1 MIPFNKYRRKLLYV
15 IVLRYSIV
23 YSVKIHCLLVDC
35 CIFHYFLYAKFMMLV
50 FWEHAGALLF
60 HPTHR
65 INNLYHDWLRRA
77 AGGLSLLFASPYEH
91 H

>member
-1 MIPFNKYRRKLLYV
+1 MIPRRIYRRKLLYMMV
-15 IVLRYSIV
+15 IRYHIV
-23 YSVKIHCLLVDC
+23 YSIKFHCLLVDC
-35 CIFHYFLYAKFMMLV
+35 CILCVFLCVHLVLLV

-77 AGGLSLLFASPYEH
+77 AGGLPLLFVSPYEH